1 MEIGIYKAQSEL
13 ERYENELSDILERKN
28 NILEIIDRYDP
39 RVKATKL
46 KEVTVSSSLDTT
58 IDKMSEYVIQKEKY
72 QEELSLIDASI
83 DFYKKEIKRLNKFIE
98 KEIKRFAKYNEW
110 EQKIITMREAGC
122 NWIQIACS
130 VPYSERHCRRIYYN
144 YKNGLKCPEK

>member
-83 DFYKKEIKRLNKFIE
+83 DFYKKEIKRLNKFINKE
-98 KEIKRFAKYNEW
+98 KRRLSHFNEW
-110 EQKIITMREAGC
+110 EQKVIFMREAH
-122 NWIQIACS
+122 NSWLKIACS
-130 VPYSERHCRRIYYN
+130 VPYSERTCKNIYYK
-144 YKNGLKCPEK
+144 YKKNK